1 MRTNDCGVEMA
12 VPPKKTSLDIIH
24 DQLVSVR
31 LEIVTLQTE
40 NELLR
45 EVLKGVGTE
54 LCDKCKKARRGY
66 NGACKRCRYSGVPEG
81 EMPK

>member
-1 MRTNDCGVEMA
+1 M
-12 VPPKKTSLDIIH
+12 KSSLDIIH
-24 DQLVSVR
+24 EQLVSIR

-40 NELLR
+40 NTMLR